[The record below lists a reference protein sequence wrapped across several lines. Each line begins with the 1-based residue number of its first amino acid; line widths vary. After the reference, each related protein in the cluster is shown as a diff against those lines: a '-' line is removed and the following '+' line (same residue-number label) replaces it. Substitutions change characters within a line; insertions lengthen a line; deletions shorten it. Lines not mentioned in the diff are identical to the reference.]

1 MENSKKILVID
12 DEAHIRRVLEVKLRN
27 RGYQV
32 VIAKNGEEG
41 LHMIESQHPDV
52 VITDI
57 MMPHLDGKALCEKVN
72 HVKEKQPF
80 LTIVITARISSED
93 RVWTKRLEDTV
104 FMEKPFSPSRIV
116 EVVEEYLGGQG

>member
-32 VIAKNGEEG
+32 MIAKNGEEG
-41 LHMIESQHPDV
+41 LHIIEHQQPDV

-57 MMPHLDGKALCEKVN
+57 MMPHLDGQSLCEKVN
-72 HVKEKQPF
+72 HMKEERPF
-80 LTIVITARISSED
+80 LTIVITARISPED
-93 RVWTKRLEDTV
+93 PFWTKRLSDTV
-104 FMEKPFSPSRIV
+104 FMEKPFSPNKIV
-116 EVVEEYLGGQG
+116 GVIEGYLGGQQ